1 MTGGFF
7 HGKGLQKGIIVISN
21 PTSLLDR
28 RDGYS
33 SIFLLTQK
41 SHAFFWTTKKSITYI
56 EINDIF
62 FIFSFS
68 STLLF
73 K

>member
-28 RDGYS
+28 RDLVVRAIIEGYTNPQHLHMS
-33 SIFLLTQK
+33 
-41 SHAFFWTTKKSITYI
+41 
-56 EINDIF
+56 
-62 FIFSFS
+62 
-68 STLLF
+68 
-73 K
+73 

>member
-28 RDGYS
+28 RDMNWMVMGLVKNLILMFIISILYDFLFQFYKALFCKPNKLAYS
-33 SIFLLTQK
+33 I
-41 SHAFFWTTKKSITYI
+41 
-56 EINDIF
+56 
-62 FIFSFS
+62 
-68 STLLF
+68 
-73 K
+73 

>member
-28 RDGYS
+28 RDVWLTKGY
-33 SIFLLTQK
+33 F
-41 SHAFFWTTKKSITYI
+41 YI
-56 EINDIF
+56 LDN
-62 FIFSFS
+62 
-68 STLLF
+68 LCG
-73 K
+73 